1 MHSMGE
7 TDAILV
13 QRSRRGDAAAFGEL
27 VRRHMRKAYL
37 TALAQLGDVAA
48 AEDVTQD
55 ALVAALER
63 IEDCR
68 EPEHFAAWLIRIARN
83 KAHNYRRRERV
94 RSAQPLEA
102 ADRLPAASDPLRDAS
117 REELRQ
123 NLLMAL
129 DTLTERQREAVYLF
143 EVEGLRHAEI
153 AELMGLKEGNVR
165 YHVFQ
170 ARRALREKLGGVYG
184 EG

>member
-1 MHSMGE
+1 MGE

-13 QRSRRGDAAAFGEL
+13 LRSRRGDAAAFEEL

-37 TALAQLGDVAA
+37 TALSQLGDVAA

-55 ALVAALER
+55 ALIAALER

-94 RSAQPLEA
+94 RSALPLEA

-117 REELRQ
+117 RDELRKQ
-123 NLLMAL
+123 LLSAL

-153 AELMGLKEGNVR
+153 AELLGLKEGNVR

>member
-1 MHSMGE
+1 LYGMGD
-7 TDAILV
+7 TDATLV
-13 QRSRRGDAAAFGEL
+13 RRSRQGDAAAFEEL

-55 ALVAALER
+55 ALIAALER
-63 IEDCR
+63 LDDCR

-94 RSAQPLEA
+94 RSTLPLDA
-102 ADRLPAASDPLRDAS
+102 ADRMAGGSDPFRDAS
-117 REELRQ
+117 RDELRE
-123 NLLMAL
+123 NLLQAL

-153 AELMGLKEGNVR
+153 AELLGLKEGNVR

-184 EG
+184 E

>member
-1 MHSMGE
+1 MGE
-7 TDAILV
+7 SDATLV
-13 QRSRRGDAAAFGEL
+13 LRARLGDAGAFEEL

-37 TALAQLGDVAA
+37 TALSQLGDVAA

-55 ALVAALER
+55 ALIAALER
-63 IEDCR
+63 LDDCR

-94 RSAQPLEA
+94 RQALPLLA
-102 ADRLPAASDPLRDAS
+102 AEGRASKSDPAQDAV
-117 REELRQ
+117 RGELREQ
-123 NLLMAL
+123 LLDAL
-129 DTLTERQREAVYLF
+129 GTLTERQREVVYLF
-143 EVEGLRHAEI
+143 DVEGLRHAEI
-153 AELMGLKEGNVR
+153 ARLLGLKEGNVR

-170 ARRALREKLGGVYG
+170 ARRALREKLGGVYE